1 MSIWAKLIR
10 KFIPLMAITGA
21 TGGMTSV
28 VMEFAGSEKGLW
40 ELLGISVIYII
51 AGTAVGFILTEIL
64 QRKGT
69 DIVKRNVKG
78 EPLIAKQPAYL
89 MTAGAFIVAFIL
101 NMKAGIGFAFA
112 SSLFLGFNFL
122 MGISNGIFDYRES
135 VTKNLL
141 YTGIVPIGLVFIYGY
156 YIGRTDTAVAVA
168 WFLGSMYLL
177 CYLLFINRMQLD
189 SIIFFRKSVNIED
202 SRKIRIF
209 NDIMIFAF
217 YCIYLFM
224 FNFRNLIKV
233 SREAVSNFIAWFFA
247 LLEKISDWLIADIPD
262 MEREPIEKIDEL
274 IEGER
279 TVTRPWMQTLLK
291 IIMFVLLGA
300 VVIGLL
306 LAIIGFIV
314 KLVKK
319 IRESMRLSYNRKASE
334 KRTSSEEYVE
344 ESEIVKDERNNS
356 KLRSRKRKYKYN
368 LRELGKIPLAAD
380 KIRYLYGFVLERL
393 YHKHISIE
401 ESDTP
406 EQILGRIKGAE
417 NGEKLEKMGFAEF
430 TQNYERVR
438 YGKKDVELKE
448 NLVKKGESFEKAVS
462 SMSEDKS

>member
-1 MSIWAKLIR
+1 
-10 KFIPLMAITGA
+10 
-21 TGGMTSV
+21 
-28 VMEFAGSEKGLW
+28 
-40 ELLGISVIYII
+40 
-51 AGTAVGFILTEIL
+51 
-64 QRKGT
+64 
-69 DIVKRNVKG
+69 
-78 EPLIAKQPAYL
+78 
-89 MTAGAFIVAFIL
+89 
-101 NMKAGIGFAFA
+101 
-112 SSLFLGFNFL
+112 
-122 MGISNGIFDYRES
+122 
-135 VTKNLL
+135 
-141 YTGIVPIGLVFIYGY
+141 
-156 YIGRTDTAVAVA
+156 
-168 WFLGSMYLL
+168 L